1 MRKGK
6 KFAII
11 NSYQKLCVPVEFLPK
26 LLQVGFMVETSYEDG
41 KDSVKSIG
49 EIEKCEF
56 VDGCEIDLAEAVDKL
71 SI

>member
-6 KFAII
+6 KFAIV
-11 NSYQKLCVPVEFLPK
+11 NSYQKLSVPVEFLPK

-49 EIEKCEF
+49 PIEKCEF
-56 VDGCEIDLAEAVDKL
+56 ITGEEIDIAEAVSKL
-71 SI
+71 ST

>member
-6 KFAII
+6 TFAII
-11 NSYQKLCVPVEFLPK
+11 NSYQKLCVPIEFLPK

-49 EIEKCEF
+49 N
-56 VDGCEIDLAEAVDKL
+56 A
-71 SI
+71 SS

>member
-6 KFAII
+6 KFAIV

-41 KDSVKSIG
+41 KDSVKSISD
-49 EIEKCEF
+49 IEKCEF
-56 VDGCEIDLAEAVDKL
+56 IDGEAIDLAEAVDKL
-71 SI
+71 SA